1 MSDSKNNLKDKLQSL
16 KAMKEANDI
25 QLDTS
30 DLYADKD
37 EFPSNDS
44 TTNDNYVDYDLSK
57 ENFNKIAQQ
66 TVDNIVN
73 TYIKS
78 EKLLNS
84 SRLLDLKKYDIIKYA
99 RLLLMLDISERNLL
113 MLQSNIDL
121 GDMSK
126 EMFDCINKAQ
136 KDLRDNMDT
145 LDKHLAKLEKYWKEY
160 AETYGFQNEEELI
173 ASESSGNN
181 SEDNIHILDSSQ
193 LIETIHKKVKEQLE
207 KEKENKRKEDEEDD
221 Y

>member
-30 DLYADKD
+30 ELYVTKD
-37 EFPSNDS
+37 EFPSNDL
-44 TTNDNYVDYDLSK
+44 TTNDNYVDYDLCK

-73 TYIKS
+73 NYIKS

-173 ASESSGNN
+173 ASESSNN
-181 SEDNIHILDSSQ
+181 NNEDNIHILDSSQ

-207 KEKENKRKEDEEDD
+207 KEKQNKQREEEEED
-221 Y
+221 